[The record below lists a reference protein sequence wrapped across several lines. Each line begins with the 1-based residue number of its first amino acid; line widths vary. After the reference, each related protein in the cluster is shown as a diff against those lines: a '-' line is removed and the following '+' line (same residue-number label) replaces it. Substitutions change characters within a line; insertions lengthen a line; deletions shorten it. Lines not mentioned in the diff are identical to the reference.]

1 MGNWADIVTQEL
13 FGDKE
18 REVTAN
24 DESEK
29 LEGNSN

>member
-1 MGNWADIVTQEL
+1 MGNWVDIVTQEL

-18 REVTAN
+18 SGVTAN

-29 LEGNSN
+29 LEDNSN